1 MGFRPVAVSG
11 CSGGGKSSLLEELAR
26 RGFRTVP
33 EPGRRVVEA
42 ELKAGGGALPWTD
55 MAAFARAALDLARCD
70 LAQAATAGGTV
81 FFDRGV
87 VDAAVALAHAT
98 GGPLAAL
105 ADQPP
110 YHRLVFLTPPW
121 PEIYVRDDARQH
133 GLDAAVQEYERLV
146 EAWPRL
152 GFQIRIVPR
161 APLAERADWLLAA
174 LHSSDIAGT

>member
-11 CSGGGKSSLLEELAR
+11 CSGGGKASLLEELAR
-26 RGFRTVP
+26 RGFLTVP
-33 EPGRRVVEA
+33 EPARRVVEA
-42 ELKAGGGALPWTD
+42 ELKSGGGALPWTD
-55 MAAFARAALDLARCD
+55 MAAFARAALALARRDLAR
-70 LAQAATAGGTV
+70 AATVGGTV

-98 GGPLAAL
+98 GKPLEAL

-152 GFQIRIVPR
+152 GFEVRILPR
-161 APLAERADWLLAA
+161 APVAERADWLLAA
-174 LHSSDIAGT
+174 LGSADIATT